1 MKSKSPEV
9 FLLTA
14 TRESNPSDVVQEL
27 FFRSTYQ
34 HDSDRMLEASNF
46 AERMIERGYKV
57 QYSESE
63 WVDRI

>member
-1 MKSKSPEV
+1 MKNHSPEV

-27 FFRSTYQ
+27 FFRSKYQ
-34 HDSDRMLEASNF
+34 HDSDRILEGSNF
-46 AERMIERGYKV
+46 AERMIERGYTV

-63 WVDRI
+63 WVDQI

>member
-1 MKSKSPEV
+1 MKSHSPEV

-27 FFRSTYQ
+27 FFRDTYKFEA
-34 HDSDRMLEASNF
+34 DRVFEASNF
-46 AERMIERGYKV
+46 AERMIEQGYTVK
-57 QYSESE
+57 YSESE